1 MGVEGREE
9 LGLSIGVVAPTGVP
23 VLDGSWLAIGVISVP
38 ISLIDTDRAV
48 EGGGTNVVA
57 LWAAIDELCW
67 LRLTADIKI

>member
-9 LGLSIGVVAPTGVP
+9 SGLRIGVVALTGVL

-57 LWAAIDELCW
+57 LWMAMAELCW
-67 LRLTADIKI
+67 LRLTANIK

>member
-9 LGLSIGVVAPTGVP
+9 FGLRIGVVALTGVL

-57 LWAAIDELCW
+57 LWMAMAELCW
-67 LRLTADIKI
+67 LRLTANIK